1 MEDIFA
7 WKVLEE
13 ATRIRSALKFPWK
26 GPTNPRGGKVGASG
40 NPGNNRHEWTFVK
53 TTSAVET
60 SLCGPDM
67 KRQMWT
73 KEPIWKMNVLVFK
86 HFASV
91 YPGLYI
97 PRSSSHF
104 SNLSDLE
111 QCYLYTLINHFH
123 FESLCQF
130 LCIYPNKGH
139 KGYEGH
145 DDISA

>member
-73 KEPIWKMNVLVFK
+73 KQG
-86 HFASV
+86 A
-91 YPGLYI
+91 
-97 PRSSSHF
+97 
-104 SNLSDLE
+104 NLE
-111 QCYLYTLINHFH
+111 NECIGFQT
-123 FESLCQF
+123 LCQCLSWSIHTPQQQPLF
-130 LCIYPNKGH
+130 KFVRFGLWSNIH
-139 KGYEGH
+139 
-145 DDISA
+145 